1 MESLSHTSLFSWLIN
16 EETACYQFHSQ
27 TLSRH
32 VECQAPQGRARLR
45 LIYATR
51 DVEAAIARAISQSAL
66 SLSLALID
74 RKSGLYCIELCCD
87 EAFSLTH
94 LQLFSSL
101 EKVEAFSMAAEP
113 PMLNSPGLLVMD
125 MDSTAIEIE
134 CIDELAAMAGV
145 GEAVAEVTE
154 RAMQGELDFE
164 ESLRGRVSQL
174 TGADESI
181 IQTLCDKLPLMPGLT
196 EMVDEL
202 QSHDWRVV
210 VASGG
215 FTPFVSHLKQLLN
228 LDAAYANKLDIEE
241 GKLVGT
247 VSGQVVDAQ
256 FKADTVQRCA
266 QLWDIPQGQRLA
278 IGDGANDIP
287 MIEAADYG
295 IAYHAKPKLKQS
307 ADVSISQ
314 LDLRVL
320 PYLLLLSSIS
330 S

>member
-16 EETACYQFHSQ
+16 EETASYQFHSQTQ

-32 VECQAPQGRARLR
+32 VECQAPQGGARLR
-45 LIYATR
+45 LIYVTR

-66 SLSLALID
+66 SLSLAVID
-74 RKSGLYCIELCCD
+74 RKSGLNCIELCSD
-87 EAFSLTH
+87 EPLNLTDQ
-94 LQLFSSL
+94 QLFSSI

-113 PMLNSPGLLVMD
+113 PMLNRPGLLVMD

-154 RAMQGELDFE
+154 RAMLGELDFE

-196 EMVDEL
+196 EMVSEL
-202 QSHDWRVV
+202 QSHDWYVV

-215 FTPFVSHLKQLLN
+215 FTPFVGHLKELLN
-228 LDAAYANKLDIEE
+228 LDAAYANNLDIEG
-241 GKLVGT
+241 GKLCGT

-295 IAYHAKPKLKQS
+295 IAYHAKPKLKLS

-320 PYLLLLSSIS
+320 PYLLLLN
-330 S
+330 

>member
-1 MESLSHTSLFSWLIN
+1 MESLSYSSLFSWLIN
-16 EETACYQFHSQ
+16 EETASYQFHDQ

-32 VECQAPQGRARLR
+32 AECHAPKGEARLR
-45 LIYATR
+45 LIYVTR
-51 DVEAAIARAISQSAL
+51 DVEAAIAEAITQSAL
-66 SLSLALID
+66 SLSLAVID
-74 RKSGLYCIELCCD
+74 RKSGLNCIELCSD
-87 EAFSLTH
+87 KPFEQVH

-101 EKVEAFSMAAEP
+101 ENVEAFLMTPEP
-113 PMLNSPGLLVMD
+113 PTLNSPGLLVMD

-164 ESLRGRVSQL
+164 ESLRARVSQL

-196 EMVDEL
+196 EMVTEL

-215 FTPFVSHLKQLLN
+215 FTPFVGHLKQLLN
-228 LDAAYANKLDIEE
+228 LDAAFANELDIEG

-256 FKADTVQRCA
+256 FKADTVQNCA
-266 QLWDIPQGQRLA
+266 QQWAIPQGQRLA

-287 MIEAADYG
+287 MIEAADFG
-295 IAYHAKPKLKQS
+295 IAYHAKPKLKLA

-320 PYLLLLSSIS
+320 PYLLQLS
-330 S
+330 